1 MWYVTGANWVFGA
14 DTEWKLWCA
23 EKNKW
28 KMIAA
33 ILNHGCSLTGRA
45 TRRWQASRVGA
56 LSVWVCLDWMNKLDS
71 SISNLILL
79 PWSNFMTFLN
89 YYLTF
94 FFFLFASHAFGYA
107 FCFLAGQRDFKKYLL
122 LWLRKPQSI
131 ILCEPISPVFSSV
144 WDNSSHE
151 SLEQAMFQIKKDSHF
166 TVFCCIT
173 ETDLRINAI
182 SSIFSFS
189 NQPGGFLDFLGHFY
203 SVWI

>member
-1 MWYVTGANWVFGA
+1 MWYVTRANWVFGA

-33 ILNHGCSLTGRA
+33 ILNHSCSLTGRA

-56 LSVWVCLDWMNKLDS
+56 LSVWVCLDRMNKLDP

-79 PWSNFMTFLN
+79 PWSNFTTFFN
-89 YYLTF
+89 YYLTIYI
-94 FFFLFASHAFGYA
+94 FLFASHAFGYV
-107 FCFLAGQRDFKKYLL
+107 FCFLAGRGDFKKYLL

-189 NQPGGFLDFLGHFY
+189 NQPGGLLDFLGHFY
-203 SVWI
+203 FVWI

>member
-1 MWYVTGANWVFGA
+1 MWYVTRANWVFGA

-56 LSVWVCLDWMNKLDS
+56 LSVCVCLDRMNKLDS

-79 PWSNFMTFLN
+79 PWSNFTTFLN
-89 YYLTF
+89 YYLT

-144 WDNSSHE
+144 WHNSSHE

-166 TVFCCIT
+166 TVFCCIS